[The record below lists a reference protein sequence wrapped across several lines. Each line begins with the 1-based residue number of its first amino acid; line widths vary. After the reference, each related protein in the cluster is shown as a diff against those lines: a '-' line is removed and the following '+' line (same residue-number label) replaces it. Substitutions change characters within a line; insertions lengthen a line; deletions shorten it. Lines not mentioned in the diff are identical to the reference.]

1 MVDAVEWTDVMVDVE
16 TTGLN
21 SHINGIIQLSA
32 IKFNLESRKIGPV
45 FDRMPML
52 LPFRQWDE
60 DTRNFWQ
67 VKNRNVYMEIV
78 GRQEPGPQVFLDF
91 YEWVRSHPQPEN
103 GIRTWMKP
111 THFDW
116 GFLASHM
123 QQVDRPMPLHYRYA
137 RDLNS
142 FMAGLTGK
150 PDHVSVEKEVPFPEG
165 GKEHNALHDNVWQI
179 EQLFHALD
187 TLR

>member
-1 MVDAVEWTDVMVDVE
+1 MDNAVEWTDIMVDVE

-32 IKFNLESRKIGPV
+32 IKFNLEKRKIGPV

-52 LPFRQWDE
+52 LSFRQWDE

-67 VKNRNVYMEIV
+67 VKNRQVYLEIV
-78 GRQEPGPQVFLDF
+78 KRQEPGEKVYRDF
-91 YEWVRSHPQPEN
+91 YSWIGVHPQPET

-111 THFDW
+111 THFD
-116 GFLASHM
+116 FPMVSSHM
-123 QQVDRPMPLHYRYA
+123 QQVGLPMPLHYRYA

-142 FMAGLTGK
+142 YMAGLSGS
-150 PDHVSVEKEVPFPEG
+150 PQHVSVENEVPFPEG
-165 GKEHNALHDNVWQI
+165 GLPHNALYDNIWQI
-179 EQLFHALD
+179 EQLFHAVD
-187 TLR
+187 TAR